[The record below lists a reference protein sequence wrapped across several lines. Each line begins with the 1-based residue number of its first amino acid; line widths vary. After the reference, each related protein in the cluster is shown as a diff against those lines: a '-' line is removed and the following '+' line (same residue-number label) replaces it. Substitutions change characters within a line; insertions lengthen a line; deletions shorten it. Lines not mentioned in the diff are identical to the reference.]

1 MAAADPTA
9 KLTRSLLI
17 LADSLVIARRR
28 AGDAAAWAEAVD
40 GSTEQQLLDIYRA
53 LQSIEAG
60 VSESLA
66 ELQNPP
72 TGP

>member
-9 KLTRSLLI
+9 KLTRALLV

-28 AGDAAAWAEAVD
+28 TGDVAAWAETVD
-40 GSTEQQLLDIYRA
+40 SSTEQQLLDIYRA
-53 LQSIEAG
+53 LQSIESG
-60 VSESLA
+60 VSEALA

>member
-1 MAAADPTA
+1 MATADPTA

-28 AGDAAAWAEAVD
+28 CADAAVWAETVD
-40 GSTEQQLLDIYRA
+40 ASTEQQLLDVYRA
-53 LQSIEAG
+53 LQSIESG

>member
-1 MAAADPTA
+1 MAGAEPTA

-28 AGDAAAWAEAVD
+28 CGDAAAWAEAVD
-40 GSTEQQLLDIYRA
+40 GSTEAQLLDIYRA
-53 LQSIEAG
+53 LQSIESG
-60 VSESLA
+60 ISESLA

>member
-1 MAAADPTA
+1 MADVNAQA
-9 KLTRSLLI
+9 KLIRSLLI

-28 AGDAAAWAEAVD
+28 TGDAAAWAEAVD
-40 GSTEQQLLDIYRA
+40 GATEQQLLDVYRA
-53 LQSIEAG
+53 LQSLESG
-60 VSESLA
+60 VSETLA

>member
-1 MAAADPTA
+1 MAQKDPGA
-9 KLTRSLLI
+9 MLTRSLLV

-28 AGDAAAWAEAVD
+28 CGDAAAWAETVD
-40 GSTEQQLLDIYRA
+40 AATEQQLLDVYRA